1 MQYETA
7 VTYSRALSV
16 VEDFHLPATI
26 RCQITD
32 AIMRA
37 DDGEPADWIKVRTLA
52 EKYGTRRH
60 REDVASIIERI
71 DLDAIRAAAGDRRA
85 AEIGGNA

>member
-26 RCQITD
+26 RGQIID
-32 AIMRA
+32 EIMRA
-37 DDGEPADWIKVRTLA
+37 DDGEPADWIEVRTLA
-52 EKYGTRRH
+52 DKYGTRRH

-71 DLDAIRAAAGDRRA
+71 DLDAIRAAAASRA
-85 AEIGGNA
+85 AKIGGGA